1 MSTRTTPPRAKLHS
15 GFSLVELMVAM
26 TLGLIV
32 VGAVGYLYIGTRAAF
47 RTTDNMSRMQ
57 ESARYALEVL
67 SRDIRM
73 AGYRGCASS
82 SGTFNNI
89 LANSTQTAYNFRDA
103 LSGYEASGGTWLPAL
118 PTGTGGLSTLQIRP
132 GTDAL
137 ILRGAFG
144 SGASVTQQPGNTSAD
159 LKVTPDH
166 DLEIGDLAMVSD
178 CTHATV
184 FQVTQ
189 LNTPA
194 TGTGKNVVHNSGAG
208 VPGNSTND
216 LGHNFV
222 NGEVIKMQ
230 SKTYFIRE
238 SQGSTAAKRRYSL
251 WEFNNYK
258 APSGNNPAELVGG
271 IENMQIE
278 YGIDTSGDR
287 AADSYVSAG
296 TVANWDQVVSVQLSL
311 LAASP
316 DDSIV
321 TSSQTYNYNKASVP
335 ASDRRM
341 YQVFATTIG
350 LRNRL
355 P

>member
-1 MSTRTTPPRAKLHS
+1 MSTRATQSLRKGHS

-26 TLGLIV
+26 TIGFIV
-32 VGAVGYLYIGTRAAF
+32 VGAVGYLYIGTRGAF

-57 ESARYALEVL
+57 ESARYALDVL
-67 SRDIRM
+67 SRDLRM
-73 AGYRGCASS
+73 AGYRGCASA
-82 SGTFNNI
+82 SGVFNNI
-89 LANSTQTAYNFRDA
+89 LNSNTQTAYKFNEA
-103 LSGYEASGGTWLPAL
+103 LSGYDASGGVWLPAL
-118 PTGTGGLSTLQIRP
+118 PSGAGGLDALLIRS
-132 GTDAL
+132 GTDAF

-166 DLEIGDLAMVSD
+166 DLEIGDLAMATD

-208 VPGNSTND
+208 LPGNSTND

-238 SQGSTAAKRRYSL
+238 GKGSTAANRRYSL
-251 WEFNNYK
+251 WEFDNYR

-278 YGIDTSGDR
+278 YGIDTSGDH
-287 AADSYVSAG
+287 AADSYVTAG
-296 TVANWDQVVSVQLSL
+296 TVTNWDQVVSVRVSL
-311 LAASP
+311 LAVSP
-316 DDSIV
+316 DDNVV
-321 TSSQTYNYNKASVP
+321 TSPQTYNYNKASVD
-335 ASDRRM
+335 AADRRM
-341 YQVFATTIG
+341 YQVFTTTIG
-350 LRNRL
+350 IRNRL

>member
-1 MSTRTTPPRAKLHS
+1 MNARVIPSPAKRLS
-15 GFSLVELMVAM
+15 GFGLVELMIAM
-26 TLGLIV
+26 TIGFIV
-32 VGAVGYLYIGTRAAF
+32 VGAVGYLYIGTRATF

-82 SGTFNNI
+82 SGTFNN
-89 LANSTQTAYNFRDA
+89 LLNNSTQTAYNFRDA
-103 LSGYEASGGTWLPAL
+103 LTGYEASGGTWLPAL
-118 PTGTGGLSTLQIRP
+118 PSGTGGLSTLQIRP

-159 LKVTPDH
+159 LKATPDH
-166 DLEIGDLAMVSD
+166 DLEIGDLAMVTD

-222 NGEVIKMQ
+222 NGEIIKMQ

-238 SQGSTAAKRRYSL
+238 SKGSTAANRRYSL
-251 WEFNNYK
+251 WEFDNYK
-258 APSGNNPAELVGG
+258 PASAINPAELVGG
-271 IENMQIE
+271 VDDMQVE
-278 YGIDTSGDR
+278 YGIDTSGDH
-287 AADSYVSAG
+287 AADSYVKADAV
-296 TVANWDQVVSVQLSL
+296 TDWDQVVSVRLSL

-316 DDSIV
+316 DNNIV
-321 TSSQTYNYNKASVP
+321 TSQQTYNYNKAAVV
-335 ASDRRM
+335 AADRRM
-341 YQVFATTIG
+341 YQVFTTTVGI
-350 LRNRL
+350 RNRL